1 MKSCIVAFWGLFLF
15 CACVDDK
22 VNYSHTLQ
30 SVDTFLRYELD
41 SDVRMPLLI
50 RTSMGDNAYLYFQNF
65 NAPELLVYN
74 IPGCSLVKRTSF
86 EEEGANAIRGGFL
99 RGFMMAD
106 CNQIFISGSA
116 DGTIYETD
124 TTSLIKNE
132 IRFSEKKDGYCPRP
146 CSDDNGQMELI
157 DGRLYLPQGA
167 DYRLGNKVME
177 SSLMCSVD
185 IKSRGVEALPIN
197 FPPQFKK
204 ERVVMGGPTS
214 IVTKYKFCFDG
225 HRFVYS
231 FAYSDEL
238 MVVDAKTFETSYKS
252 GKSRYIN
259 NIGVPA
265 FRSDDIRS
273 INRTLLESP
282 AYDKILYDNEN
293 KVYYRIV
300 YVPQDIEKDMD
311 LISLLRSGR
320 KQFSIMIYDE
330 NFNVIGEELFPEYTY
345 NPQLS
350 FVYKGSLYISTSHV
364 MNPDYSDDILS
375 FQKMDLVKL

>member
-1 MKSCIVAFWGLFLF
+1 MKEWIIFCLWLVLF
-15 CACVDDK
+15 CSCADDK
-22 VNYSHTLQ
+22 GDDSYTLQ
-30 SVDTFLRYELD
+30 PTDTYLRYELD

-50 RTSMGDNAYLYFQNF
+50 RTSMGDNDYLYFQNF
-65 NAPELLVYN
+65 NAPELLVYD
-74 IPGCSLVKRTSF
+74 IPSGDLVKRTVF
-86 EEEGANAIRGGFL
+86 NVEGSNAIRGGFL
-99 RGFMMAD
+99 RGFMMTD

-197 FPPQFKK
+197 FPPQLRKI
-204 ERVVMGGPTS
+204 RVKRGEPTS
-214 IVTKYKFCFDG
+214 IASKYKACFDG
-225 HRFVYS
+225 QRFVYS

-252 GKSRYIN
+252 GKSRYISN
-259 NIGVPA
+259 MGVPV
-265 FRSDDIRS
+265 FRSDDMKG

-282 AYDKILYDNEN
+282 AYDNVLYDNEN

-300 YVPQDIEKDMD
+300 YVPQEIEEDKDF
-311 LISLLRSGR
+311 ISLIRGGR

-330 NFNVIGEELFPEYTY
+330 NFNVIGEKLFPEYTY
-345 NPQLS
+345 NPRLC
-350 FVYKGSLYISTSHV
+350 FVYKGSLYISTNHV

>member
-1 MKSCIVAFWGLFLF
+1 MKEWIIFCLWLVLF
-15 CACVDDK
+15 CSCADDK
-22 VNYSHTLQ
+22 GDDSYTLQ
-30 SVDTFLRYELD
+30 PTDTYLRYELD
-41 SDVRMPLLI
+41 SDVKMPLTV
-50 RTSMGDNAYLYFQNF
+50 RTCMGDNDCLYFQNSSW
-65 NAPELLVYN
+65 PELLIYD
-74 IPGCSLVKRTSF
+74 IPSGLLIKKNRF
-86 EEEGANAIRGGFL
+86 ELEGSNAIQGGFL
-99 RGFMMAD
+99 YGYMMTD
-106 CNQIFISGSA
+106 CNRILISGLA
-116 DGTIYETD
+116 DGRIYETD

-132 IRFSEKKDGYCPRP
+132 IRFSEKKNGYKPLTYF
-146 CSDDNGQMELI
+146 SDNGDMRII
-157 DGRLYLPQGA
+157 DGKLYLPQSLNW
-167 DYRLGNKVME
+167 RLGDKVME
-177 SSLMCSVD
+177 SPLMCCVD
-185 IKSRGVEALPIN
+185 MATGNVKPLPIT
-197 FPPQFKK
+197 FPEQFKK
-204 ERVVMGGPTS
+204 ERVVRGESTS
-214 IVTKYKFCFDG
+214 IVSKYKYCFDG

-252 GKSRYIN
+252 GKSRYISN
-259 NIGVPA
+259 MGVPV

-350 FVYKGSLYISTSHV
+350 FVYKGCLYISTSHV